1 MRSAYGVIGSDVRA
15 LGPRSGP
22 RSGAGARASARLQPG
37 QRIAYPGVSYFDEPS
52 DPKTA
57 SRSDTCIYPTKIYF
71 LRFLVYAWRV
81 KRDHP
86 VWGLMQVVV
95 VCGTLLVLQVQT
107 ATSWDARLDGEAGK
121 LGGVVLVSVLVEWIR
136 QRKGR

>member
-1 MRSAYGVIGSDVRA
+1 MIFLIGSEI
-15 LGPRSGP
+15 S
-22 RSGAGARASARLQPG
+22 
-37 QRIAYPGVSYFDEPS
+37 
-52 DPKTA
+52 KTA
-57 SRSDTCIYPTKIYF
+57 SGPAAYIYPTKIYF
-71 LRFLVYAWRV
+71 PRFLVYAYRV

-107 ATSWDARLDGEAGK
+107 ATSWDARLDGEAGTF
-121 LGGVVLVSVLVEWIR
+121 GGGVLVSVLVEWIR